1 MPTIRQTG
9 EVIVAGAK
17 LPVTTDFLQCLLHA
31 LAGRDIDQRQRWP
44 KHSSLAAMQ
53 WQKCLQAIAAA
64 AGDLTLD
71 HADPSIEFRE
81 VFPQLLV
88 RARRI
93 VADGTPNDL
102 PR

>member
-1 MPTIRQTG
+1 VA
-9 EVIVAGAK
+9 EVPPGN
-17 LPVTTDFLQCLLHA
+17 
-31 LAGRDIDQRQRWP
+31 
-44 KHSSLAAMQ
+44 S
-53 WQKCLQAIAAA
+53 
-64 AGDLTLD
+64 DLTLD